1 LPNPSSILLQ
11 KFPYTPTQGQL
22 NLFLVFDSFIDKKQ
36 DNSLMILQGYAGT
49 GKTSIVSALVKTLP
63 LFNYKYLLL
72 APTGRAA
79 KVISSYTECAAFTI
93 HKIIYKQVADPK
105 SGQLKFKRVKN
116 YNKNTVF
123 VVDEASMLS
132 EGNSFGEIGLL
143 KDLLAFVFE
152 HDSNKLL
159 LIGDTAQLPPVG
171 QSFSAALDRQRLQDT
186 TGKKVLFAEL
196 NEVMRQNESS
206 GILMNATA
214 LRKVLTDDNLKIRI
228 RTQGLDD
235 IFQMS
240 AERLADG
247 LSYAYANFGMHET
260 IVVCRSNRDAV
271 QYNKHIREQLLF
283 RSEEIEAGDILM
295 IVRNNYFYVP
305 DDAPSGFLANGDFVE
320 ITKVVTFEELYG
332 LRFATLNIRLINDDE
347 SEPFEAK
354 VILDTLHTNSPA
366 LTSEQNKELYG
377 AVLDDYTDITD
388 RKELNETLRKD
399 PYLNALQ
406 VKFAYA
412 ITCHKS
418 QGGQWQAV
426 FVDQGY
432 LTEDLINTEFV
443 RWLYTAIT
451 RASKQL
457 FLINFHQDFFTF
469 EQ

>member
-1 LPNPSSILLQ
+1 LPNPSTIIQQ
-11 KFPYTPTQGQL
+11 KFPYQPTPGQQK
-22 NLFLVFDSFIDKKQ
+22 LFTVFDSFIDKKQ
-36 DNSLMILQGYAGT
+36 DYRLMILQGYAGT
-49 GKTSIVSALVKTLP
+49 GKTSVVSALVKTLP

-79 KVISSYTECAAFTI
+79 KVLSAYTERGAFTI

-123 VVDEASMLS
+123 VIDEASMLS
-132 EGNSFGEIGLL
+132 EGNSFGESGVL

-152 HDSNKLL
+152 HDTNKLL

-171 QSFSAALDRQRLQDT
+171 QTSSPGLDREYLQTT
-186 TGKKVLFAEL
+186 TGKQVLFTEL
-196 NEVMRQNESS
+196 DEVMRQNESS
-206 GILMNATA
+206 GILMNATE
-214 LRKVLTDDNLKIRI
+214 LRRILSQNLVSVRLK
-228 RTQGLDD
+228 TAGLED

-247 LSYAYANFGMHET
+247 LNYAYAKFGMHDT

-271 QYNKHIREQLLF
+271 QYNKHIRDQLLF
-283 RSEEIEAGDILM
+283 RSEEIEAGDMLM

-320 ITKVVTFEELYG
+320 IDKVVSLEDRYG
-332 LRFATLNIRLINDDE
+332 LRFATLRLQLVNDPE
-347 SEPFEAK
+347 SEAFEAK
-354 VILDTLHTNSPA
+354 VILDTLHTNAPA
-366 LTSEQNKELYG
+366 LTKSQNKELYE
-377 AVLDDYTDITD
+377 AVLEDYTDIMAQ
-388 RKELNETLRKD
+388 KELNEALRVD

-406 VKFAYA
+406 IKFAYA

-432 LTEDLINTEFV
+432 LTEELINSEFI

-451 RASKQL
+451 RASAEL
-457 FLINFHQDFFTF
+457 FLINFHRDFFVL